1 MGGERV
7 WWGKIGRLSA
17 GGGTESVITG
27 WGLSRLGL
35 HSPLSSESRVVGGPI
50 VKGKG

>member
-17 GGGTESVITG
+17 GGGPKLVVTG
-27 WGLSRLGL
+27 WGLSRSGL
-35 HSPLSSESRVVGGPI
+35 YSPVSSESRVVGGPI